1 MYASRLLKNMVSF
14 SQLSQKHE
22 VPKYAFA
29 KDIPE
34 TVQRNH
40 MNLFTAINS
49 AIDISLE
56 TDPTYTNFFM
66 SF

>member
-1 MYASRLLKNMVSF
+1 MYSRLFKNLFNFTSNAHTHQV
-14 SQLSQKHE
+14 QR
-22 VPKYAFA
+22 YNFA
-29 KDIPE
+29 KDIPG

-56 TDPTYTNFFM
+56 TDPT
-66 SF
+66 

>member
-1 MYASRLLKNMVSF
+1 MYATRLFKNLSSF
-14 SQLSQKHE
+14 SQLSQKHDI
-22 VPKYAFA
+22 PKYDFA
-29 KDIPE
+29 KNIPG

-56 TDPTYTNFFM
+56 TDPT
-66 SF
+66 